1 MLSRLRGRLHLP
13 WYPYHRQRPVREPT
27 SRKADYFE
35 LHDQE
40 HHFVQ
45 ADSPVIMRSEPQF
58 IDGAHENI
66 LHKPL
71 NPTSLYVIQSPSTR
85 WEIISSSTVFK
96 TAENPKSV
104 KLERLWVSAD
114 EKSFLGSVAV
124 ANLADEKSVTCR
136 FTFDHWETISEVHA
150 QYAHGLPSTNTK
162 NEFDR
167 FLFTLEL
174 LDVALVQS
182 GIKTFH
188 CCIRYIAN
196 GQEFWDNNNSLDYQV
211 SFRRKEPSK
220 NGKATL

>member
-1 MLSRLRGRLHLP
+1 MLERLRGRLHLP
-13 WYPYHRQRPVREPT
+13 WYLYHRQPLVREPKP
-27 SRKADYFE
+27 RKADYLE
-35 LHDQE
+35 LQDQE

-45 ADSPVIMRSEPQF
+45 ADSPIIMRSQPQF
-58 IDGAHENI
+58 IEGAHENF
-66 LHKPL
+66 LRKPL
-71 NPTSLYVIQSPSTR
+71 NPTTSLYVIQSPSIR

-96 TAENPKSV
+96 TTENPKSV

-136 FTFDHWETISEVHA
+136 FTFDHWETISEVYAH
-150 QYAHGLPSTNTK
+150 YAHGLPGTNTQ

-174 LDVALVQS
+174 PDVALVDA

-188 CCIRYIAN
+188 CCIRYVAN
-196 GQEFWDNNNSLDYQV
+196 DQEFWDDNNSLNYQV
-211 SFRRKEPSK
+211 SFRRK
-220 NGKATL
+220 